1 LILHFQEQKNKKEVL
16 QIMDIK
22 NNTANIVSVTR
33 IFVAFIAIGLL
44 FNQTTTSYIWAV
56 ILTAIAFAMDGVD
69 GYIARKYNQT
79 SEWGSVLD
87 IMGDRIVENSYWV
100 VFAVLGWLNI
110 LFPLICITR
119 AFTTDSIRSV
129 ALSKG
134 MTAFGDKSMQS
145 TSWGKFICSS
155 RFMRISYAVAKVAA
169 FILLIVAYIP
179 DFDTGLAEIIRL
191 IAVVLA
197 WFAIIFCV
205 VRAIP
210 VVAESGK
217 LFNK

>member
-1 LILHFQEQKNKKEVL
+1 
-16 QIMDIK
+16 MDIK
-22 NNTANIVSVTR
+22 NNTANIVSVAR
-33 IFVAFIAIGLL
+33 IFVAFIAIALL
-44 FNQTTTSYIWAV
+44 FNQTTASFIWAIV
-56 ILTAIAFAMDGVD
+56 LTAIAFAMDGVD

-100 VFAVLGWLNI
+100 AFAVFGWLNI

-134 MTAFGDKSMQS
+134 MTAFGEKSMQS
-145 TSWGKFICSS
+145 SAWGKFICSS
-155 RFMRISYAVAKVAA
+155 KFMRISYAVAKVAA
-169 FILLIVAYIP
+169 FILLIVAYVP
-179 DFDTGLAEIIRL
+179 DLDTEIASIIRL